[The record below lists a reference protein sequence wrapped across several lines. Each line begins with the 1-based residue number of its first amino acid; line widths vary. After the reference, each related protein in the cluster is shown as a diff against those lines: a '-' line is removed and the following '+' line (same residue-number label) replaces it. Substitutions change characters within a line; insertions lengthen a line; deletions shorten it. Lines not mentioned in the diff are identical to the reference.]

1 MRERLYDHI
10 LGSLVTAAIGDAMGA
25 ATEQRSTREIVADFG
40 GLVRSFYKPPMDT
53 FAAGNEAGE
62 VTDDASQMFALARV
76 IIETD
81 GHLSGQAWVDALV
94 HWAETSKM
102 ARMMGPT
109 TRPTVEALRAG
120 EDPRKVGVIAGSD
133 RQTSRVGTSNGA
145 AMRIAPV
152 GLIHPGDPA
161 GACQDALITC
171 LPTHNT
177 QIAIAGACAIAAGVA
192 EAVTEGADVF
202 LVVKACLEGARRGEE
217 LGAREG
223 RFVAGPS
230 VAARI
235 EWAVSLALRAN
246 TLEEAMSSLE
256 AYIGNSVYAADSV
269 PTAIGLFVFAEG
281 DPLQSIVGGTNIGN
295 DTDTIAAMAGSLAG
309 ALKGFRQVPQGLY
322 DALKKANDADIEA
335 LAHGLTEI
343 AVRRIA

>member
-1 MRERLYDHI
+1 MRERLYDRI
-10 LGSLVTAAIGDAMGA
+10 LGSLATAAIGDAMGA
-25 ATEQRSTREIVADFG
+25 PTEQYSTREIVADFG
-40 GLVRSFYKPPMDT
+40 GLVRRFYKPPMDT
-53 FAAGNEAGE
+53 FAAGNESGE
-62 VTDDASQMFALARV
+62 VTDDASQMFALAQA

-81 GHLSGQAWVDALV
+81 GQLTSQAWVDALV
-94 HWAETSKM
+94 RWAGTSKM

-109 TRPTVEALRAG
+109 TRPAVEALRAG
-120 EDPRKVGVIAGSD
+120 GDPHKVGTIAGSD
-133 RQTSRVGTSNGA
+133 RQTTRVGTSNGA

-152 GLIHPGDPA
+152 GLVHPGDPA

-192 EAVTEGADVF
+192 EAVTEGADLF
-202 LVVKACLEGARRGEE
+202 SVVKACLEGARWGEE
-217 LGAREG
+217 FGAREG

-230 VAARI
+230 IAARI
-235 EWAVSLALRAN
+235 EWAVSLALRAK
-246 TLEEAMSSLE
+246 TLEDAMSSLE
-256 AYIGNSVYAADSV
+256 AYIGNSVAAADSV

-281 DPLQSIVGGTNIGN
+281 DPLESVVGGANIGN

-309 ALKGFRQVPQGLY
+309 ALKGIGQVPQDLY
-322 DALKKANDADIEA
+322 EALKEANEVDIEA

-343 AVRRIA
+343 ALRRIG